1 MAHALASSLKWGG
14 GVKSEAIFEAFEGN
28 ENSFNFLEKQETFE
42 RRSLKTQ
49 SLIVWVEEDST
60 KRFD

>member
-28 ENSFNFLEKQETFE
+28 ENSFNFLEKQETFG

-49 SLIVWVEEDST
+49 SLIV
-60 KRFD
+60 